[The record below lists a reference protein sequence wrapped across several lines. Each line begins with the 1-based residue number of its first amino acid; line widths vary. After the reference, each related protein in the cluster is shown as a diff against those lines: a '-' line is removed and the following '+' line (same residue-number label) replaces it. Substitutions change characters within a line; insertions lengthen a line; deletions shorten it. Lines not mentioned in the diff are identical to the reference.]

1 MKKKDSLVDRIYQE
15 VMRDLQRID
24 GEDYEEYM
32 EAVRYE
38 VNARLTDMR
47 KQDLFTTNVRYDQ
60 VFDIFFYL
68 NYNKGSDSFLT
79 PSHTVVRVFIFY
91 VVFPKTPP
99 CLFQIFSAGH
109 IFLLTLFGKYGME
122 LLLMVNNTHHLTR
135 VKRSGIM
142 ENVAI
147 RY

>member
-47 KQDLFTTNVRYDQ
+47 KQDLFTTNVRYD
-60 VFDIFFYL
+60 
-68 NYNKGSDSFLT
+68 
-79 PSHTVVRVFIFY
+79 
-91 VVFPKTPP
+91 
-99 CLFQIFSAGH
+99 
-109 IFLLTLFGKYGME
+109 
-122 LLLMVNNTHHLTR
+122 
-135 VKRSGIM
+135 
-142 ENVAI
+142 
-147 RY
+147 